1 MSRRTIKTDCRGY
14 ARRVG
19 VIAVGALV
27 LSLNLAACGGS
38 GASKEEL
45 AKAAHKGAVHRAEQ
59 ERLRKLERELKEVH
73 NVPKTGSSEPNPAP
87 APESSSSPSATDCGN
102 DLTAGPETSC
112 PFAENVR
119 AVYENEIG
127 VGSGNIRAYS
137 PANETIYPMYCTAGS
152 PHECSGAISAT
163 VYFP

>member
-1 MSRRTIKTDCRGY
+1 MDSKQTLRRGQV
-14 ARRVG
+14 A
-19 VIAVGALV
+19 IAAVVVVALPFG
-27 LSLNLAACGGS
+27 LAACGDS

-73 NVPKTGSSEPNPAP
+73 KVPKTGSAEPNPP
-87 APESSSSPSATDCGN
+87 TSRESNPGPSGTDCGN
-102 DLTAGPETSC
+102 DLIAGPETSC
-112 PFAENVR
+112 GFAENVR

-127 VGSGNIRAYS
+127 VGAGHLFAYS
-137 PANETIYPMYCTAGS
+137 PANETVYPMYCTAGS

>member
-1 MSRRTIKTDCRGY
+1 VFRRTLKTHRLAFSG
-14 ARRVG
+14 RLG

-27 LSLNLAACGGS
+27 LSLGLAACGDS

-59 ERLRKLERELKEVH
+59 ERLRKLERRVREA
-73 NVPKTGSSEPNPAP
+73 NRVPKSGSAEPNPAP
-87 APESSSSPSATDCGN
+87 APESSPTPSGTDCGN
-102 DLTAGPETSC
+102 SLTAGPETSC

-127 VGSGNIRAYS
+127 VGSGNIHAYS